1 MSPFLYHVSRLVS
14 HSVWI
19 DPHLFCRSVDDGGT
33 TEFIAADDS
42 WYGSL
47 TAQHQTILN
56 DSQYARVDELLR
68 EVDFDRAHFAV
79 QLHEELSVVRGVLRL
94 PIYSEVRWKDDARA
108 VVSSFTREWSLVESF
123 VLRATSDENLA
134 TIVDSAQLA
143 LSQHQAL
150 RCTI

>member
-33 TEFIAADDS
+33 TEFIAADDG
-42 WYGSL
+42 WYGFL

-56 DSQYARVDELLR
+56 DAQYARVDELLR
-68 EVDFDRAHFAV
+68 EVDFNHSLFAV
-79 QLHEELSVVRGVLRL
+79 QLHEELSIVRGVLRL
-94 PIYSEVRWKDDARA
+94 PIHTEARWKDDARA
-108 VVSSFTREWSLVESF
+108 VVSSFTQEWSLVELL

-134 TIVDSAQLA
+134 TIIDSAQVA
-143 LSQHQAL
+143 VNRHQVS
-150 RCTI
+150 RCSI